1 MSESSSATNAAHVFY
16 VIAWI
21 ALIIGIVL
29 WLAGFF
35 SQEKGQEVVG
45 IARGTFFMLV
55 ALTFAFF
62 VLITF
67 GFQNLR
73 KELCSSM

>member
-1 MSESSSATNAAHVFY
+1 MSDANSSTAAAHVFY
-16 VIAWI
+16 IIAWI

-29 WLAGFF
+29 WLTGFF
-35 SQEKGQEVVG
+35 SQDKAQETIG
-45 IARGTFFMLV
+45 LARGSFFVLV

-67 GFQNLR
+67 GYAAWR
-73 KELCSSM
+73 KELCSTM